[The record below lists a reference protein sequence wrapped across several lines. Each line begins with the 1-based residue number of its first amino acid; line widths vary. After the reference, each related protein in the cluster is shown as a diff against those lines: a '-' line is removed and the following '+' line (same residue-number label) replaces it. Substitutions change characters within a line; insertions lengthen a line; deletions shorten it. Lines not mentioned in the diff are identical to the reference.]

1 MKNVLI
7 LGGTGFIGS
16 HISNSLANQGYN
28 VSIISRSPNLYYP
41 LDSSCKIFLASI
53 ESMEMLSKLNIDWEF
68 NYIINACGNG
78 DHSNFSDAK
87 YDIIGGHLIGTI
99 NIIRLI
105 KRKNLQ
111 RYIHL
116 GSSEEYGQL
125 ENPSSETMRE
135 SPLTPYGFAKTA
147 STHFLQMLYRS
158 EGFPAII
165 LRPFLV
171 YGENQ
176 SSEKLI
182 PYVVDSCIKN
192 LDFKLTDG
200 NQLREFININ
210 DMVNL
215 VSVILESKNKS
226 INGKIYDVTSGDVF
240 TISEIVNI
248 IQEMIGTGT
257 PKFGSL
263 DKRKSDISLL
273 YSSSNKLLNDLG
285 WKNKISLKNNLK
297 SIINYRRKNIA

>member
-125 ENPSSETMRE
+125 ENPSS
-135 SPLTPYGFAKTA
+135 
-147 STHFLQMLYRS
+147 
-158 EGFPAII
+158 
-165 LRPFLV
+165 
-171 YGENQ
+171 
-176 SSEKLI
+176 
-182 PYVVDSCIKN
+182 
-192 LDFKLTDG
+192 
-200 NQLREFININ
+200 
-210 DMVNL
+210 
-215 VSVILESKNKS
+215 
-226 INGKIYDVTSGDVF
+226 
-240 TISEIVNI
+240 
-248 IQEMIGTGT
+248 
-257 PKFGSL
+257 
-263 DKRKSDISLL
+263 
-273 YSSSNKLLNDLG
+273 
-285 WKNKISLKNNLK
+285 
-297 SIINYRRKNIA
+297 